1 MTIRASLGEYA
12 CFALALLAVLSGA
25 DTVLAQQQGP
35 VDAGASASSG
45 GPQSAS
51 DDSAISSTEQGRT
64 PLTDSFQSGREW
76 RLEKRRGA
84 LQDTEFRFN
93 IRTYYFD
100 REKFDGSESQA
111 FTIGGWVGL
120 KTGYFL
126 DHISLGVTGY
136 TSQKLVGDKDKDGTS
151 LLKPGQESY
160 TVLGEAYVDLRII
173 KDLNVYVGRKEYNT
187 PFINGDDTR
196 MTPNTFEAIALQ
208 GRIEWGKG
216 STDPS
221 KDGVE
226 QAESGSVL
234 KYGAGYFERI
244 KTRNSDEFV
253 SMAEAAG
260 ADVNRGV
267 YTAGALY
274 EKGNFTFGAIDY
286 YSPDIINI
294 GYAETTLKLP
304 INPDWEP
311 KLAAQFVDQRSVGD
325 NLLQGDS
332 FSGRQFGI
340 KAELP
345 VKKAL
350 FTLAYTHTTDG
361 TNMQNPWSGYPGY
374 TAVQVQNFNRA
385 GEGAFLVRASYEFTK
400 IKGLSTYALAVFGT
414 DPSELGQYRQN
425 EYDFNVQ
432 WKPPEGVLKGFSL
445 RLRYALVQQDG
456 GDVQDLQ
463 DFRVICNYGLTF

>member
-1 MTIRASLGEYA
+1 MTMRTSLDGCA
-12 CFALALLAVLSGA
+12 CFAVALLAVLSGA
-25 DTVLAQQQGP
+25 NPALAQQSARVEVGA
-35 VDAGASASSG
+35 AGALPRA
-45 GPQSAS
+45 
-51 DDSAISSTEQGRT
+51 DEDSATSSTEQGHT
-64 PLTDSFQSGREW
+64 PLPDSFDSRREW

-126 DHISLGVTGY
+126 DHVSFGVTGY

-160 TVLGEAYVDLRII
+160 TVLGEAYADLRII
-173 KDLNVYVGRKEYNT
+173 QDLNVYVGRKEYNT

-208 GRIEWGKG
+208 GKVSLGANG
-216 STDPS
+216 
-221 KDGVE
+221 
-226 QAESGSVL
+226 AVL
-234 KYGAGYFERI
+234 KFGAGYFERV

-253 SMAEAAG
+253 AMAEAAG
-260 ADVNRGV
+260 ADIHRGV
-267 YTAGALY
+267 YTTGALY

-286 YSPDIINI
+286 YSPDVINI

-304 INPDWEP
+304 ISSGWEP
-311 KLAAQFVDQRSVGD
+311 KLAAQFVDQRGVGD
-325 NLLQGDS
+325 NLLQGDN
-332 FSGRQFGI
+332 FSGQQFGI

-350 FTLAYTHTTDG
+350 LTLAYTYTTDG
-361 TNMQNPWSGYPGY
+361 RDMRNPWSGYPGY

-385 GEGAFLVRASYEFTK
+385 GEGAFLVRGGYEFTN

-414 DPSELGQYRQN
+414 DPSEAGQYRQN

-432 WKPPEGVLKGFSL
+432 WKPREGVLKGFSL
-445 RLRYALVQQDG
+445 RLRYALVRQDG
-456 GDVQDLQ
+456 GGARGLE